1 MIMTTTQALITV
13 GVLAF
18 GTVITRFLPF
28 VFFPNAQSAPK
39 YVTYLG
45 KMIPAAAISLLI
57 VYCLRYI
64 DFTIAPRGIPEFI
77 AIAVVAGIH
86 IWRNNTLLSIAV
98 GTVVYMALVQFVF

>member
-1 MIMTTTQALITV
+1 MLTTTQALITV

-18 GTVITRFLPF
+18 GTIITRALPF
-28 VFFPNAQSAPK
+28 VFFPNAQSAPR
-39 YVTYLG
+39 YITYLG
-45 KMIPAAAISLLI
+45 KMIPAAAISLLV

-64 DFTIAPRGIPEFI
+64 DLTVAPRGIPEFV
-77 AIAVVAGIH
+77 AIAVVAGLH